1 LDEVTVLGTVLGALI
16 VTVIITRMTAGYA
29 ACAVIVVLTAAAFT
43 WRNLAPMVAPLA
55 AGVVLGLMNSYPGA
69 LRAGRPGDRHGRRD
83 SRPRP
88 FGPLIVF
95 TETI

>member
-29 ACAVIVVLTAAAFT
+29 ACAVIVVLTAAAFA

-55 AGVVLGLMNSYPGA
+55 AGVVLGLMNSYPA
-69 LRAGRPGDRHGRRD
+69 LFALAGLVTVMGGGTAGRVRSVP
-83 SRPRP
+83 
-88 FGPLIVF
+88 
-95 TETI
+95 